1 MKNNNTWRR
10 AELDIKRMEISAKI
24 DVLARILAEAKKY
37 SLDLVFCAEAELKG
51 QKALL
56 SFTNNLEEGN
66 D

>member
-1 MKNNNTWRR
+1 MKDCINI
-10 AELDIKRMEISAKI
+10 LDIKKIEISAKI
-24 DVLARILAEAKKY
+24 DVIERILAEAKKY

-56 SFTNNLEEGN
+56 SFVNNLEKGN